1 MPLARTSSGG
11 GRRLGVG
18 EEEHRTILR
27 AGLARWRP
35 GSIWHM
41 GHDGPTQFS
50 ELNDVLDSLVDAA
63 TAILGTNIV
72 GVYLVG
78 SFAVGDADI
87 HSDCDFL
94 IPTYRRL
101 DSAEETE
108 LRKLHREIPE
118 RAGYW
123 NRHLEG
129 SYPPVEDLRTV
140 KALGRRW
147 LFVDHGHQEMEWST
161 HCNSLEH
168 RWSLR
173 HCGAVLVGPPPE
185 TFVEELPKGALAEKM
200 RRDIPEFM
208 DALRTWITVEDI
220 AWAQRYA
227 VTTLCRMLYTMQF
240 DAVTSK
246 RKALEWAQGNL
257 EAEWKPL
264 IDSALSGRAK
274 GWDPN
279 DVPAPEL
286 IELTYDFAEYAKNRA
301 A

>member
-1 MPLARTSSGG
+1 
-11 GRRLGVG
+11 
-18 EEEHRTILR
+18 
-27 AGLARWRP
+27 
-35 GSIWHM
+35 M

-50 ELNDVLDSLVDAA
+50 ELNDVLDSLVDPA
-63 TAILGTNIV
+63 TAILGTNLV

-87 HSDCDFL
+87 HSDCDLL
-94 IPTYRRL
+94 IPTHRRL
-101 DSAEETE
+101 DSAEETA
-108 LRKLHREIPE
+108 LRNLHREIPE
-118 RAGYW
+118 RVGHW

-129 SYPPVEDLRTV
+129 SYPPVEELRTV
-140 KALGRRW
+140 KALGRKW

-173 HCGAVLVGPPPE
+173 HCGVVLVGPPPE
-185 TFVEELPKGALAEKM
+185 TLVEELPKGALGEKM
-200 RRDIPEFM
+200 RRDISEFM
-208 DALRTWITVEDI
+208 DAVRTWITVEDI

-246 RKALEWAQGNL
+246 RKALEWAQDNL
-257 EAEWKPL
+257 DTEWRPL
-264 IDSALSGRAK
+264 IGAALSARAR

-279 DVPAPEL
+279 DAPGPEL
-286 IELTYDFAEYAKNRA
+286 IKLTYNFAEYAKNRA